1 MYKIS
6 FIQYNPEKLLQQG
19 INSINDLD
27 NFPTDDND
35 GE

>member
-1 MYKIS
+1 MYKIL
-6 FIQYNPEKLLQQG
+6 FIQYKPEKLLQQD

-27 NFPTDDND
+27 NFTTDDYD